1 MSRCV
6 RQAFLCG
13 EKVEHRREW
22 VREVMKAAS
31 GAFAIE
37 MLAYAVMHNHLHLVL
52 RTTPNLVADW
62 SDAEVIARWAWA
74 HPRLGSDGT
83 VIPWSAVDLA
93 ARAADATWISTARLR
108 LRSLSWFMKCVK
120 ERLAR
125 QANREDG
132 CTGHFWEGRFKS
144 IPLLDQPAIIACMV
158 YVDLNPIRAT
168 IATTPETSDFT
179 SVQERI
185 RAREAV
191 QQAKAFLEHVET
203 PALVP
208 SLRVHAEPTRE
219 NASEGSEGV
228 LWISPIASGTVHK
241 DSSFRLTLD
250 DYLTLVDH
258 TGRIVRSDKR
268 GAISAHLAPILNRLN
283 LDLTAWLDLMHS
295 GGSFHGGAFGHLA
308 ARTTEALRRGVKWV
322 VDVTHGLY
330 RSPAIIS

>member
-1 MSRCV
+1 
-6 RQAFLCG
+6 
-13 EKVEHRREW
+13 
-22 VREVMKAAS
+22 
-31 GAFAIE
+31 
-37 MLAYAVMHNHLHLVL
+37 
-52 RTTPNLVADW
+52 
-62 SDAEVIARWAWA
+62 
-74 HPRLGSDGT
+74 
-83 VIPWSAVDLA
+83 
-93 ARAADATWISTARLR
+93 
-108 LRSLSWFMKCVK
+108 MKCFK

-185 RAREAV
+185 RARESL
-191 QQAKAFLEHVET
+191 QQARKFPEHVET
-203 PALVP
+203 STLAP
-208 SLRVHAEPTRE
+208 SLRVLAEPTPK
-219 NASEGSEGV
+219 NASEGSEGAH
-228 LWISPIASGTVHK
+228 WIAPIASGTAHK

-258 TGRIVRSDKR
+258 TDRIMRSDKR
-268 GAISAHLAPILNRLN
+268 GAIPTHLAPILERLN

-295 GGSFHGGAFGHLA
+295 GGSFRGGAFGHLA
-308 ARTTEALRRGVKWV
+308 ARTTEALRRGVTWM
-322 VDVTHGLY
+322 VDVTRGQY